1 MAKVNPDLVVR
12 DKNGEIYTVR
22 YDAVNAMLLN
32 EFLKEHHKV
41 QEQQATINE
50 LQSTVAQQQE
60 GMRAFA
66 TTLRDQASQIQKV
79 SAHIEASRPEPQT
92 ALNNR

>member
-1 MAKVNPDLVVR
+1 MMLSHSSAEERATN
-12 DKNGEIYTVR
+12 

-41 QEQQATINE
+41 QKQQATINE
-50 LQSTVAQQQE
+50 LKSTVAQQQE
-60 GMRAFA
+60 GMKAFA
-66 TTLRDQASQIQKV
+66 ATLRDEESQIQKV
-79 SAHIEASRPEPQT
+79 SAHIEASRPEPKT